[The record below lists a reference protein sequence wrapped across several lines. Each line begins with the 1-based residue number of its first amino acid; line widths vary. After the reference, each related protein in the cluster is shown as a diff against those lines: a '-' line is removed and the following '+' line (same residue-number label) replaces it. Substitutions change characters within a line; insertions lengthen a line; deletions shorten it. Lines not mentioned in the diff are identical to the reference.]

1 MICTL
6 DLLEFP
12 DLYPGFA
19 IGNVVGRVGP
29 NMDVLLV
36 LQNAKPEYRS
46 GNLAKPR
53 VQISAFSGDLYPGF
67 SYVSMICT
75 LVLRS

>member
-1 MICTL
+1 MLCTL
-6 DLLEFP
+6 DLLEIP
-12 DLYPGFA
+12 GLYPGFA
-19 IGNVVGRVGP
+19 IGNVVARVAL
-29 NMDVLLV
+29 NMDVLLI

-67 SYVSMICT
+67 S
-75 LVLRS
+75 